1 MISKLSYLYDGSFEG
16 LLTAVWEAYYAK
28 EDPSEIIWEGVSHP
42 NLLSSTKMIYT
53 DANKADRV
61 YRAVEEKISHAA
73 LRRIFYIYLSG
84 EPESGI
90 IVLNYLR
97 IGFRLGA
104 AVDDYHA
111 EPTVLKSEKLY
122 NKVAMEKHR
131 QAGLIRFKRL
141 ESGVFYSKIDP
152 DHNVIALLAPHFAAR
167 MPSEYWILHDA
178 GRGIAVFY
186 DKNDWVVRNLETP
199 EDIVLKEEEETY
211 QEMWKAYY
219 RHLSIESRKNMSL
232 KKRMMPVRYWK
243 NLIEEG
249 IELWS

>member
-1 MISKLSYLYDGSFEG
+1 MNATLRYLYDGSFEG
-16 LLTAVWEAYYAK
+16 LLTSVWEAYYSK
-28 EDPSEIIWEGVSHP
+28 EDPSEIIWEGICQP

-53 DANKADRV
+53 DADKADRV
-61 YRAVEEKISHAA
+61 YRAIEEKISHNA
-73 LRRIFYIYLSG
+73 LRRIFYIYLS
-84 EPESGI
+84 EEHESGI

-97 IGFRLGA
+97 MGFKLGA

-111 EPTVLKSEKLY
+111 ESSVLKSEKLY

-131 QAGLIRFKRL
+131 LAGLIRFKQL
-141 ESGVFYSKIDP
+141 ESGVFYSKVEP

-178 GRGIAVFY
+178 GRGIAVFH
-186 DKNDWVVRNLETP
+186 DRNEWVIRNLETP
-199 EDIVLKEEEETY
+199 EDIIFKEEEEAY

-219 RHLSIESRKNMSL
+219 KHLSIESRKNLRL

-249 IELWS
+249 D